1 MFKMKKYLISHLSHP
16 LNGFL
21 GIVLAFLTLPTLFSG
36 EITFGSNSPNTFQDL
51 KRTKLSV
58 VKVGAKEDKL
68 ELSKTKFKNA
78 ELFLDFENKK
88 PSDLRD
94 KSNNY
99 DVRES
104 VYTPI
109 EGESL
114 FGKRYAS
121 FTTKESQLRIYSG
134 TGKILSDS
142 VLSIPLYFSFY
153 IMPGDLEQSSNVF
166 SKSYLTSGKKYGIEC
181 KIINNKIE
189 VAFHNFFSFKE
200 SETKTFYLQSPD
212 KLNSKVWSHIMI
224 TLEPT
229 EGLAKLYE
237 NGILKTSF
245 QAIRSSTDSTPLLSG
260 FHVNDTNPL
269 VIGKDFY
276 GKLDNF
282 MIGKGSIPDVT
293 KMSIP
298 YSDVSYENEVKVA
311 THSRGM
317 AVSKVIK
324 TKYSHSQ
331 PTKLEYRAV
340 QPQGTHLELHYRFSE
355 EPFEDED
362 SLPIW
367 SAYDQ
372 DEFSKKEKDTYFSYF
387 QWKIVMRSNHSGEAT
402 PSLTYLSL
410 KFKDSIPP
418 SPPFGLKVTTID
430 HSSKKVCLQWNS
442 NHEQDVIDGGGY
454 FIHYGVSPDRMVS
467 TLHKGEGGKMITG
480 ISDKEESNE
489 TLKAKVKKNYRNL
502 QYCID
507 NNIIDYNAEI
517 TKDKNLLHLKS
528 GITYYFKLTA
538 YNNKYPFNVE
548 LKSMGQD
555 QKSLPSLPVSVT
567 FRLDVNNG
575 N

>member
-1 MFKMKKYLISHLSHP
+1 MQKSQVL
-16 LNGFL
+16 L
-21 GIVLAFLTLPTLFSG
+21 GIPMYILSLTNLSSG
-36 EITFGSNSPNTFQDL
+36 EITFGSGSANTLQDL

-99 DVRES
+99 EIRES

-109 EGESL
+109 DGESL

-134 TGKILSDS
+134 PGKILSDS
-142 VLSIPLYFSFY
+142 VLSVPLYFSFY

-166 SKSYLTSGKKYGIEC
+166 SKSYLTGGKKYGIEC

-229 EGLAKLYE
+229 EGLSKLYE
-237 NGILKTSF
+237 NGILKNSF
-245 QAIRSSTDSTPLLSG
+245 RSTRSSTDSTPLLSG
-260 FHVNDTNPL
+260 FHINDTNPL

-282 MIGKGSIPDVT
+282 MIGKGTIPDVS

-298 YSDVSYENEVKVA
+298 YSDVAYENEVKVA
-311 THSRGM
+311 NQSRGIG
-317 AVSKVIK
+317 VSRVMK
-324 TKYSHSQ
+324 TKNSHSQ
-331 PTKLEYRAV
+331 PIKLEYRAI

-355 EPFEDED
+355 EPFEEED
-362 SLPIW
+362 SFPEW

-372 DEFSKKEKDTYFSYF
+372 DEFSKKEKDTYFSFF
-387 QWKIVMRSNHSGEAT
+387 QWKVVMRSNYSGEAT

-410 KFKDSIPP
+410 KYKDSNPP
-418 SPPFGLKVTTID
+418 SPPYGLKVASVD
-430 HSSKKVCLQWNS
+430 HKSKKVCLQWNS

-454 FIHYGVSPDRMVS
+454 FIHYGVTPDRMVS
-467 TLHKGEGGKMITG
+467 TLQKGEGGKMITG
-480 ISDKEESNE
+480 IQDSEETTDTIRS
-489 TLKAKVKKNYRNL
+489 KVKKNYRNL
-502 QYCID
+502 QTCID
-507 NNIIDYNAEI
+507 NNLINYNAES

-538 YNNKYPFNVE
+538 YNNKYPFQGDQ
-548 LKSMGQD
+548 KSVGQD
-555 QKSLPSLPVSVT
+555 QKSIPSLPVSVT
-567 FRLDVNNG
+567 FRLDANNG